1 MERNQRCPRCG
12 AALPEEASFCPFCAG
27 SINRRTAVEPPSLR
41 GRRVLRAL
49 LFSAVLAA
57 AVLAAFLLTRP
68 RVYDGV
74 GEVVYTDADGTYQL
88 VLALPENRYEALAEQ
103 SFHAAEVEPYR
114 VPSRLYINHTDSGA
128 DAGQLFLQKVDSA
141 TAELLPLDESLGTV
155 SCSAPAPH
163 SAAPDAA
170 LVSLVDFTARDDYTA
185 QMVWTLHM
193 TNGDTIRLRQ

>member
-57 AVLAAFLLTRP
+57 AVLAVFLLTRP

-74 GEVVYTDADGTYQL
+74 GEVVYTDA
-88 VLALPENRYEALAEQ
+88 R
-103 SFHAAEVEPYR
+103 S
-114 VPSRLYINHTDSGA
+114 
-128 DAGQLFLQKVDSA
+128 
-141 TAELLPLDESLGTV
+141 
-155 SCSAPAPH
+155 
-163 SAAPDAA
+163 
-170 LVSLVDFTARDDYTA
+170 
-185 QMVWTLHM
+185 
-193 TNGDTIRLRQ
+193 